1 MPKRTDIKSILI
13 IGAGP
18 IVIGQACEFDYS
30 GTQACKALK
39 AEGYRIILVNSNPA
53 TIMTDPELAD
63 ATYIEP
69 ITPEVVAKI
78 IEKERPDALLPTMG
92 GQTALNTALALE
104 RQGVL
109 EQFGVEMIGAR
120 AEAIDKAEDRKL
132 FREAMDRIG
141 LESPR
146 ALIASS
152 PPIRD
157 ENGRIARYDTATGF
171 AEAMKAL
178 DTIGLPAII
187 RPAFTLGGTGGG
199 VAYNREEF
207 ELIARSGIDASPV
220 GQILIDESLLGWK
233 EYEME
238 VVRDKADNCIIVC
251 SIENVDP
258 MGVHTGD
265 SITVAPALTLTDK
278 EYQVMRNASLAVL
291 REIGVETGGSN
302 VQFAVNPADGRL
314 VVIEMNPRVSRSS
327 ALASKATGFPI
338 AKVAAKLAVG
348 YTLDELANDITDG
361 ATPASFEPTIDY
373 VVTKIP
379 RFAFEKFPGSDPV
392 LTTAMKSVGEVMAI
406 GRTFAES
413 VQKALRSMETGLS
426 GFDDITLEGLGAGDD
441 KNVIR
446 AAVSVPTPDRL
457 LKVAQALR
465 LGFDVEQVHSSCR
478 IDPWFLEQIK
488 DIVDEEKRVQA
499 HGLPKSAAQFR
510 ALKAMGFSD
519 ARLAKLA
526 GASEKDVRAKRAA
539 LGVHPVYKRIDTCA
553 AEFAAPTAYMYSTYE
568 TGLTGGAPE
577 CESRPSDQQKVII
590 LGGGPNRI
598 GQGIEFD
605 YCCCHACFALTAAGF
620 ETIMI
625 NCNPETVSTDY
636 DTSDRLY
643 FEPLT
648 AEDVLEIVKTEQSK
662 GTLKGVIVQ
671 FGGQTP
677 LKLAAALEEAGVP
690 ILGTSPDAIDLAE
703 DRDRFKELINKLGLQ
718 QPQSGIARSPGEARA
733 VADGIGYPVVI
744 RPSYVLGGR
753 AMEIVHD
760 GAEVDRYVTR
770 LSATLDR
777 PSELVV
783 SDKRPLLIDRYLTDA
798 VEVDVDCLA
807 DGKDTFV
814 CGIMEHIEEAGI
826 HSGDS
831 ACSLPPYSL
840 DAPMLAELDRQTR
853 ELALALEVVGL
864 MNVQFAIKGGVVYVL
879 EVNPRASRTVPFVAK
894 VIGKPIAA
902 IAAEVMAGKPLA
914 QFGLKSPKL
923 THVAVKEAVFPFAR
937 FPGVDPILGPEMR
950 STGEVMGIDS
960 DFAMAF
966 VKSQLGSGQVLPM
979 NGTVFISVKDTD
991 KDRMV
996 APVRDL
1002 EAMGFKI
1009 IATRGTKRHL
1019 EANGITCEAIN
1030 KVLEGRPHIV
1040 DAMKNGDVHLVFNT
1054 TLGAKALADSKDIRR
1069 TALLHHIPYYTT
1081 VAGAVAVTRAI
1092 RALKA
1097 GTLQVAPLQSFV
1109 NHPS

>member
-39 AEGYRIILVNSNPA
+39 AEGYRIVLVNSNPA
-53 TIMTDPELAD
+53 TIMTDPDVAD

-69 ITPEVVAKI
+69 ITPEIVAKI
-78 IEKERPDALLPTMG
+78 IAAEREARPHDKLVVLPTMG
-92 GQTALNTALALE
+92 GQTALNTALALHK
-104 RQGVL
+104 QGVL
-109 EQFGVEMIGAR
+109 SALGVELIGAN
-120 AEAIDKAEDRKL
+120 AEAIDMAEDRQL
-132 FREAMDRIG
+132 FRDAMQRIG
-141 LESPR
+141 LETPR
-146 ALIASS
+146 SMMAHNRLEAAAAL
-152 PPIRD
+152 
-157 ENGRIARYDTATGF
+157 E
-171 AEAMKAL
+171 L
-178 DTIGLPAII
+178 VGLPAII
-187 RPAFTLGGTGGG
+187 RPSFTLGGTGGG
-199 VAYNREEF
+199 VAYNREEYF
-207 ELIARSGIDASPV
+207 EIIDRGLDASPTNQV
-220 GQILIDESLLGWK
+220 LVEESVLGWK
-233 EYEME
+233 EFEME
-238 VVRDKADNCIIVC
+238 VVRDKADNCIIIC

-278 EYQVMRNASLAVL
+278 EYQIMRDASIAVL

-338 AKVAAKLAVG
+338 AKVAARLAVG
-348 YTLDELANDITDG
+348 YTLDELENDITGG

-379 RFAFEKFPGSDPV
+379 RFAFEKFPGADPT
-392 LTTAMKSVGEVMAI
+392 LTTSMKSVGEAMAI

-413 VQKALRSMETGLS
+413 LQKALRSMETGLV
-426 GFDDITLEGLGAGDD
+426 GLDDITFDGLGQGDD

-446 AAVSVPTPDRL
+446 AALAQPTPDRL

-465 LGFDVEQVHSSCR
+465 LGVDIETVHAFCK
-478 IDPWFLEQIK
+478 IDPWFLARLKE
-488 DIVDEEKRVQA
+488 IVDMEARVRE
-499 HGLPKSAAQFR
+499 HGLPQVARQMRLLKS
-510 ALKAMGFSD
+510 MGFSD

-526 GASEKDVRAKRAA
+526 GKSEAAVRAGRKV
-539 LGVHPVYKRIDTCA
+539 LGVEPVFKRIDTCA
-553 AEFAAPTAYMYSTYE
+553 AEFASPTAYMYSTYE
-568 TGLTGGAPE
+568 SGLVLPAAGQGEATPV
-577 CESRPSDQQKVII
+577 CEAVPSEREKIII

-605 YCCCHACFALTAAGF
+605 YCCCHACFALTKAGY
-620 ETIMI
+620 ETIMV

-648 AEDVLEIVKTEQSK
+648 AEDVLEVIRTEQTRGK
-662 GTLKGVIVQ
+662 LKGVIVQ

-703 DRDRFKELINKLGLQ
+703 DRDRFKALIERLGLR
-718 QPQSGIARSPGEARA
+718 QPESGIARTPGEARA
-733 VADGIGYPVVI
+733 AADRIGYPVVI

-760 GAEVDRYVTR
+760 GAEIDRYVAR

-783 SDKRPLLIDRYLTDA
+783 SEKRPLLIDRYLTDA

-807 DGKDTFV
+807 DGRSTRIA
-814 CGIMEHIEEAGI
+814 GIMEHIEEAGI

-831 ACSLPPYSL
+831 ACSLPPHSL
-840 DAPMLAELDRQTR
+840 GPDVVAELERQTR
-853 ELALALEVVGL
+853 ELAIALKVVGL
-864 MNVQFAIKGGVVYVL
+864 MNVQFAIKDGEVYIL

-894 VIGKPIAA
+894 VIGKPVAA
-902 IAAEVMAGKPLA
+902 IAAQVMAGRPLDDA
-914 QFGLKSPKL
+914 FGPVPGKL
-923 THVAVKEAVFPFAR
+923 EHIAVKEAVFPFAR
-937 FPGVDPILGPEMR
+937 FPGVDPVLGPEMR
-950 STGEVMGIDS
+950 STGEVMGIDR

-966 VKSQLGSGQVLPM
+966 GKSQLGAGQPLPKG
-979 NGTVFISVKDTD
+979 GTVFVSVKESD
-991 KDRMV
+991 KDRIV
-996 APVRDL
+996 APL
-1002 EAMGFKI
+1002 KELQAMGFKI
-1009 IATRGTKRHL
+1009 VATRGTKRHL
-1019 EANGITCEAIN
+1019 EAHGVPCEVVN
-1030 KVLEGRPHIV
+1030 KVLEGRPHVV
-1040 DAMKNGDVHLVFNT
+1040 DAIKNGSVALVFNT
-1054 TLGAKALADSKDIRR
+1054 TEGSKALADSKDIRR
-1069 TALLHHIPYYTT
+1069 SALLHHIPYYTT
-1081 VAGAVAVTRAI
+1081 LAGAVAVTRAI
-1092 RALKA
+1092 KALKDDVVK
-1097 GTLQVAPLQSFV
+1097 VAPLQSYV
-1109 NHPS
+1109 GRAS